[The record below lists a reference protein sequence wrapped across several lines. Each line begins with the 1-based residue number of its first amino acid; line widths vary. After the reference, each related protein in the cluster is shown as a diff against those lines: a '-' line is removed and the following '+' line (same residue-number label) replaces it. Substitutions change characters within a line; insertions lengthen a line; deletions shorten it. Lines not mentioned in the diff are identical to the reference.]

1 MNKDYF
7 YNGWFHIP
15 GYNGYQ
21 INPIRREVRSMKMM
35 YADPGHVLKPVWES
49 KTNVLNKSYLL
60 TADNGKRKRVEYLA
74 LLENTFG
81 DPERKPIT
89 AMENSTYLGA
99 RQKAYTDYYGLSHNN
114 MTKIDLT
121 KNTSSIQ
128 EDSFHLNIDHKSKPI
143 MFYD

>member
-1 MNKDYF
+1 
-7 YNGWFHIP
+7 
-15 GYNGYQ
+15 
-21 INPIRREVRSMKMM
+21 MKMM